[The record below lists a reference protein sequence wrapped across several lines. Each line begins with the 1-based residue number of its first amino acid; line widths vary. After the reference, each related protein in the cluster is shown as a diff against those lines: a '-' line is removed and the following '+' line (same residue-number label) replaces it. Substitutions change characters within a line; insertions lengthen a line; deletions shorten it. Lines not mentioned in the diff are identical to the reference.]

1 MHNTRDDVIHW
12 QIFAKKQ
19 SISMILFS
27 IQNKGQSS
35 AFLSMFLIF
44 GNFIRLHFFIRN
56 FFFSCNTLFAY

>member
-12 QIFAKKQ
+12 QIFAEKQ

-35 AFLSMFLIF
+35 PFLSMFLIF
-44 GNFIRLHFFIRN
+44 GN
-56 FFFSCNTLFAY
+56 LFGLTFL